1 MYEGA
6 GWKVGAHTRGWKL
19 GTIELLAFRSSEI
32 LEVRISSDK
41 NVINV
46 KYLYKCY

>member
-1 MYEGA
+1 MEKCTKEPG
-6 GWKVGAHTRGWKL
+6 GKL
-19 GTIELLAFRSSEI
+19 ELTLGVGTIELLAFRSSEI

-46 KYLYKCY
+46 KYL